1 MLEPVVS
8 PRPSVVA
15 LAASLLLLGACQP
28 EDTAPSPAAAPVETR
43 TPVVAAAPV
52 PVLDRAAILQAMDAA
67 ASGYAG
73 GQQAGDTSLTGR
85 RFVVRQSFG
94 CAGPSTDAAI
104 GDGRAGWAWADGG
117 KALKLTMA
125 PGDWLASPQI
135 ADGAENWEAAEGFWL
150 TRPWMRAEGCPFRR
164 NTIATVSP
172 LSASPQAVGLVA
184 VFTEDASRMG
194 RRNGRAYEFTVR
206 GEGDQPPVAPA
217 DGYRLVLEGRMAAFA
232 DGRAIRCRADGPD
245 QRPVCIG
252 AVRLDRVA
260 FEDGKGAVLSEWRAG

>member
-1 MLEPVVS
+1 MFEPVVS
-8 PRPSVVA
+8 PRPLVVT
-15 LAASLLLLGACQP
+15 LAASLFLLGACQR
-28 EDTAPSPAAAPVETR
+28 EDTSPSPAPAPVEAE
-43 TPVVAAAPV
+43 TPVVTAPPV

-67 ASGYAG
+67 ASGYAA

-94 CAGPSTDAAI
+94 CAGPTTDPAV

-125 PGDWLASPQI
+125 PGDWLASPLI

-150 TRPWMRAEGCPFRR
+150 TRPWMRAEGCPIRR
-164 NTIATVSP
+164 NTLATVSP
-172 LSASPQAVGLVA
+172 PSPSPQTVGLVA
-184 VFTEDASRMG
+184 VFAEDGSRMG

-206 GEGDQPPVAPA
+206 GEGDQPPVVPT

-232 DGRAIRCRADGPD
+232 DGRAIRCRADDPD

-260 FEDGKGAVLSEWRAG
+260 FEDGKAAVLSEWRSD